1 MTKKELLAKLKILDL
16 KDNEQKKRV
25 VCSLIGHSM
34 IQTICFGYHYC
45 GRCGAQVG
53 DSLAL
58 VYPKASETVIIGH
71 NCDVCRKNY
80 KKMTWKDKFLIEDP
94 FKVEE
99 EK

>member
-16 KDNEQKKRV
+16 KDIEQKKSV

-34 IQTICFGYHYC
+34 IQSTCFGYFYC
-45 GRCGAQVG
+45 GRCGNQVG
-53 DSLAL
+53 DSLGS
-58 VYPKASETVIIGH
+58 VYSQAPETVIIGH

-80 KKMTWKDKFLIEDP
+80 KKMTWRDKFMVVDP